1 MAGQESLQEAQRNP
15 AVHLATEPRRRSWAV
30 LVLLCAAQFMVILD
44 VTVVNVALPSI
55 GRALHFAAA
64 DLQWVVTA
72 YVLLSGGLVLLG
84 GRSSDLVGRRR
95 VFLAGLSVFTAAS
108 LASGLAPTAG
118 ALIAA
123 RAGQGLGAALLTPAA
138 LSIITAAYSGAQ
150 RAAALSTWAAIG
162 SAGAAAG
169 VLAGGTLTTWLGWRA
184 IFLVNVP
191 AGIIAG
197 LLSLQLVPRFAPAR
211 GTDRAIDLVGAVLAV
226 GGLASAVYALA
237 GAPARGWD
245 SPRTLVFLCLSIG
258 LLSVF
263 VLAERAARRPLLPP
277 ATWRNRSLIA
287 GAVVMLGATGLLVGT
302 FFLNSLF
309 LQEVQGASAL
319 RVGLEFLPLVVVIGA
334 AAHLASRLMP
344 RAGSRV
350 LAAAGLLVMCVGAL
364 LLSSAS
370 ASSGYV
376 TGLLPGL
383 LVMGAGTGLV
393 FPAASVTAM
402 NDVTGDGAGLAS
414 GFMTAVHEIGAAIG
428 VAVFSAIGTAH
439 AVGWLTAG
447 GPAAIALATGYRDGF
462 TVAAGIAF
470 GLAVIAYLAMPAV
483 GPAAGTRVA
492 VH

>member
-1 MAGQESLQEAQRNP
+1 MPGQERLQEAERS
-15 AVHLATEPRRRSWAV
+15 AGEHLAAQPLRRSWAV
-30 LVLLCAAQFMVILD
+30 LVVLCAAQFMVILD

-55 GRALHFAAA
+55 GQALHFAAA

-84 GRSSDLVGRRR
+84 GRASDLVGRRR
-95 VFLAGLSVFTAAS
+95 VYLAGLGLFTTAS
-108 LASGLAPTAG
+108 LASGLAPTAS

-138 LSIITAAYSGAQ
+138 LSIITAAYSGSQ
-150 RAAALSTWAAIG
+150 RAAALSIWAAIG

-169 VLAGGTLTTWLGWRA
+169 VLAGGMLTTWLGWRS

-191 AGIIAG
+191 VGVVAGV
-197 LLSLQLVPRFAPAR
+197 LSLRLVPRFASAPRAAR
-211 GTDRAIDLVGAVLAV
+211 SIDLRGALLAV

-237 GAPARGWD
+237 DAPASGWG
-245 SPRTLVFLCLSIG
+245 SPRTLLFLI
-258 LLSVF
+258 LSV
-263 VLAERAARRPLLPP
+263 VLLAAFAVAERVTQQPLLPP
-277 ATWRNRSLIA
+277 STWRNRPLVA

-350 LAAAGLLVMCVGAL
+350 VASAGLLVMCVGAL
-364 LLSSAS
+364 LLSTAS
-370 ASSGYV
+370 ARSGYV
-376 TGLLPGL
+376 SGLLPGL
-383 LVMGAGTGLV
+383 LVVGAGTGLA

-402 NDVTGDGAGLAS
+402 NEVTGDAAGLAS
-414 GFMTAVHEIGAAIG
+414 GLMTAVHEIGAAIG
-428 VAVFSAIGTAH
+428 VALFSAIGTAA
-439 AVGWLTAG
+439 AVGGLTVG
-447 GPAAIALATGYRDGF
+447 GPTAIALATGYRHGF

-470 GLAVIAYLAMPAV
+470 GLAVVAFLVMPAV
-483 GPAAGTRVA
+483 RPAAGARVA

>member
-1 MAGQESLQEAQRNP
+1 MPGQERIQEVQRS
-15 AVHLATEPRRRSWAV
+15 AGEHLAAQPLRRSWAV
-30 LVLLCAAQFMVILD
+30 LVVLCAAQFMVILD

-84 GRSSDLVGRRR
+84 GRASDLAGRRR
-95 VFLAGLSVFTAAS
+95 VYLAGLGIFTAAS
-108 LASGLAPTAG
+108 LVSGLAPTASV
-118 ALIAA
+118 LIAT

-138 LSIITAAYSGAQ
+138 LSIITAVYSGAQ
-150 RAAALSTWAAIG
+150 RAAALSTWAVIG

-169 VLAGGTLTTWLGWRA
+169 VLAGGMLTTWLGWRS

-191 AGIIAG
+191 VGVLAGV
-197 LLSLQLVPRFAPAR
+197 LSLRLVPHFAPAPGAVR
-211 GTDRAIDLVGAVLAV
+211 SIDVPGAVLAV
-226 GGLASAVYALA
+226 AGLASAVYALA
-237 GAPARGWD
+237 GAPAKGWG
-245 SPRTLVFLCLSIG
+245 SPRTLLFLVVSAV
-258 LLSVF
+258 LLAAF
-263 VLAERAARRPLLPP
+263 ALAERLTRNPLLPP
-277 ATWRNRSLIA
+277 PTWRNRSLVA

-350 LAAAGLLVMCVGAL
+350 VAAAGLLVMCVGAL
-364 LLSSAS
+364 LLSTAS
-370 ASSGYV
+370 ARSGYL

-383 LVMGAGTGLV
+383 LVVGVGTGLA

-402 NDVTGDGAGLAS
+402 NDVTGDGAGLVS
-414 GFMTAVHEIGAAIG
+414 GLMTAVHEVGAAIG
-428 VAVFSAIGTAH
+428 VAVFSAIGTA
-439 AVGWLTAG
+439 AAAGRLTVGGRT
-447 GPAAIALATGYRDGF
+447 AIALATGYRHGF

-470 GLAVIAYLAMPAV
+470 GLAVVAFVVMPAV
-483 GPAAGTRVA
+483 RPTADARVGM
-492 VH
+492 H

>member
-1 MAGQESLQEAQRNP
+1 MPGQETLQEVELHP
-15 AVHLATEPRRRSWAV
+15 AVQPATETQRRSWAV

-55 GRALHFAAA
+55 GRSLHFAAG
-64 DLQWVVTA
+64 DLQWVITA

-84 GRSSDLVGRRR
+84 GRASDLAGRRR
-95 VFLAGLSVFTAAS
+95 VFLTGLGVFTAAS
-108 LASGLAPTAG
+108 LASGLAPSAA

-162 SAGAAAG
+162 SGGAAAG
-169 VLAGGTLTTWLGWRA
+169 VLAGGMLTTWLGWRS

-191 AGIIAG
+191 VGLIAA
-197 LLSLQLVPRFAPAR
+197 LLSVKLVPRFARAPRTAR
-211 GTDRAIDLVGAVLAV
+211 GFDLPGALLAV

-237 GAPARGWD
+237 GAPAHGWG
-245 SPRTLVFLCLSIG
+245 SLRTLLLLALAVG
-258 LLSVF
+258 LLAAFAV
-263 VLAERAARRPLLPP
+263 AERAARRPLLPP
-277 ATWRNRSLIA
+277 STWRNRSLVA
-287 GAVVMLGATGLLVGT
+287 GASVMLGATGLLVGT

-319 RVGLEFLPLVVVIGA
+319 RVGLEFLPLVVVIGV

-350 LAAAGLLVMCVGAL
+350 LAAAGLLVMGVGAI
-364 LLSSAS
+364 LLSGA
-370 ASSGYV
+370 AAGSGYF

-383 LVMGAGTGLV
+383 LVVGAGTGLV

-402 NDVTGDGAGLAS
+402 NDVTGDSAGLAS
-414 GFMTAVHEIGAAIG
+414 GLMTAVHEIGAAIG
-428 VAVFSAIGTAH
+428 VAVFSAIGTAA
-439 AVGWLTAG
+439 AVGGLTFG
-447 GPAAIALATGYRDGF
+447 RPDVIALTTGYRHGF
-462 TVAAGIAF
+462 TIAAGIAF
-470 GLAVIAYLAMPAV
+470 GLAVIAFLAMPAV
-483 GPAAGTRVA
+483 RPAGNARMA